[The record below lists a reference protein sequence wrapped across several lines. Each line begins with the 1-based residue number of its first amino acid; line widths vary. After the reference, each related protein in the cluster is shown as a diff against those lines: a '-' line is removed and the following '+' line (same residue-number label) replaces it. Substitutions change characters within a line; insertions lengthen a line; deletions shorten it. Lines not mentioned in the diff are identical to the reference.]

1 MQVTCKRF
9 DVLGSRE
16 VALQKSGVV
25 GIQPCR
31 TIPCYCILE
40 REMMRNRLGMNAV
53 IYKVQN
59 TLDTVDALHRDVYRC
74 HSGHCAMYDI
84 AFLTN

>member
-1 MQVTCKRF
+1 
-9 DVLGSRE
+9 
-16 VALQKSGVV
+16 
-25 GIQPCR
+25 
-31 TIPCYCILE
+31 
-40 REMMRNRLGMNAV
+40 MMRNRLGMNAV